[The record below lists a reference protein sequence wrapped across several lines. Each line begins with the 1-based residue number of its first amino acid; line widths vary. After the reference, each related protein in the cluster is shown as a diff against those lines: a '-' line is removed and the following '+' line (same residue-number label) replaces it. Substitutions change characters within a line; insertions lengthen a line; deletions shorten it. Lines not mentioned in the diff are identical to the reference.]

1 MKKILSMFLSLALV
15 CTFVGCSSSGVSQED
30 YDALLAE
37 ITALK
42 QEVEEI
48 KNALKDAEKSNSEP
62 DTSSNSNSNNNS
74 NSSNN
79 TSNNNTSD
87 EAGSRKNP
95 LKVGESF
102 DGVYTEYDDYQY
114 GMTITLLEVISG
126 DEAWELIK
134 AANQFNDPPGEGMQY
149 IMAKFSVTYHTD
161 IGGEDRPLELN
172 SVDFSYSTSSYRI
185 ENLPRVVE
193 PDPAF
198 DIELYE
204 GATGE
209 GWIVFLATADEES
222 PKAVFLDA
230 LWFDLK

>member
-1 MKKILSMFLSLALV
+1 MKKIISVFLSLALV
-15 CTFVGCSSSGVSQED
+15 CTIVGCSSSGVSQED

-37 ITALK
+37 NTALK
-42 QEVEEI
+42 QEVEEL
-48 KNALKDAEKSNSEP
+48 KNALKDAEKSTSEP
-62 DTSSNSNSNNNS
+62 EPPSSSNPNSNNNS
-74 NSSNN
+74 NNN
-79 TSNNNTSD
+79 TSND
-87 EAGSRKNP
+87 AGSRKNP

-172 SVDFSYSTSSYRI
+172 SVNFSYSTSSYRI
-185 ENLPRVVE
+185 EDLPRVVE

-209 GWIVFLATADEES
+209 GWVVFLANADEES